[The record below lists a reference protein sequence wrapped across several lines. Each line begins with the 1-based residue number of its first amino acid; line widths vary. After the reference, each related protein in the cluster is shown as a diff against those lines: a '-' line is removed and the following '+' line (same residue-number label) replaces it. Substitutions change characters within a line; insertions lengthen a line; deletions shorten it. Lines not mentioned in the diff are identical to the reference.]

1 MMRSLFSGVAGLK
14 THQTRMDVIGNNI
27 ANVNTT
33 AFKASNMV
41 FSELMSQTTQR
52 ASGPNA
58 ETGTGGVNARQ
69 IGLGVKAGAISVNI
83 TGQGSAQSTGN
94 PFDIMIT
101 GENFFVVSNGM
112 ENFFTR
118 DGSFYVD
125 GAGNLA
131 MTSNGYNV
139 MGWGVDEETGN
150 IKKDTVA
157 ALRIMSNAN
166 MTYPPEATSQ
176 ATLSGIVDRYDTDVT
191 SSNGKT
197 VNLNFY
203 DQLGYTYTAR
213 LTFKQSK
220 EDNQYSLEFTKLLDA
235 NGEEVEIDEATKNA
249 LLGNGIAKTQ
259 ENEKQVKM
267 VDNYAWE
274 TTGTP
279 PAATGNLTANGTVIV
294 YRVPGVTPADGK
306 EVALYST
313 IDPSKTKPNP
323 PVEGEVYYEDLSD
336 EEKLAEHQKALERI
350 AEAYGFGGSL
360 NEFLNRQITVDPDDP
375 DSATPSVKDILYGG
389 ADGTNYGD
397 LPTTL
402 GDSAVSSGRT
412 FYGCDV
418 VFDRGSEHGNIQSV
432 DGNVTNFTST
442 LHMSALGENFSDI
455 TLDLSTVVCCDN
467 KGTSTVGADKGIEGL
482 GTGRRLGDMIG
493 VSISTSGMIYASYDN
508 GMTRLLG
515 QIASASFAN
524 ASGLEK
530 AGDNLY
536 SATLNSGEFDGI
548 GVDITANGGYMSSG
562 QLEMSN
568 VDLSSE
574 FTTMIT
580 TQRGFQANSRII
592 TVSDTMLEELTNLK
606 R

>member
-33 AFKASNMV
+33 AFKASSMV

-157 ALRIMSNAN
+157 ALRIMSTAN

-176 ATLSGIVDRYDTDVT
+176 ANLSGIIDRYDTDVT

-213 LTFKQSK
+213 LTFKQSAK
-220 EDNQYSLEFTKLLDA
+220 DNQYSLEFTKLLDA
-235 NGEEVEIDEATKNA
+235 NGNEVEIDEATKNA

-259 ENEKQVKM
+259 KNEKTLKM
-267 VDNYAWE
+267 VDNYAWD
-274 TTGTP
+274 GK
-279 PAATGNLTANGTVIV
+279 NLTANDNVIV
-294 YRVPGVTPADGK
+294 YHTGTAVNKGEIVP
-306 EVALYST
+306 LYST
-313 IDPSKTKPNP
+313 IDPTSEDYTKMT
-323 PVEGEVYYEDLSD
+323 DA
-336 EEKLAEHQKALERI
+336 EKLAENQKALERI
-350 AEAYGFGGSL
+350 AEAYGYGGSL
-360 NEFLNRQITVDPDDP
+360 NEFLNRQIAVDPDAE
-375 DSATPSVKDILYGG
+375 DSATPSIKELIFGS
-389 ADGTNYGD
+389 ADGTTTAGD
-397 LPTTL
+397 MLPTTL
-402 GDSAVSSGRT
+402 GEGATSAGRT

-432 DGNVTNFTST
+432 DGNVTNLST
-442 LHMSALGENFSDI
+442 TIHLSSLGENFSDI

-467 KGTSTVGADKGIEGL
+467 KGASTVGADKGIDGL